1 MIRRL
6 LPALVGFVIVVLL
19 TALRVGDPFPVQVA
33 REIGFDFYQ
42 RLHPRPQ
49 AELPVRVVDIDEAS
63 LAELGQWPWPRD
75 RLATIADRLGELG
88 AAAIG
93 FDILFPE
100 PDRMSPQRL
109 AAVLPGVDAASLP
122 DYDAVFAAALSRTPS
137 ILGFSRTPDGR
148 PLSGAA
154 KGGFAISGPDP
165 SASIPY
171 LTGAAAPLPILR
183 EAAPGLAA
191 LSLNTELSSSAVRRL
206 PMLWTNGS
214 TLFPTLSL
222 ESLRLAFGLSGV
234 VVFGDT
240 AEEGYVE
247 GIRVGD
253 LTIPTTSNGDLWLYY
268 SRPDPAL
275 SLSARDL
282 LGPQY
287 RALRDRIEGHIV
299 LVGTSASGLLD
310 LHATT
315 LGNNVPGV
323 TIHAQAIEQIL
334 SGAFLTRPDWVQGL
348 EWFEFLLLGIVLVLV
363 VLTLGPIAGL
373 AAGFAALVASVGLSW
388 WLFVSQGIMLDPSFP
403 LIGLTL
409 TYLGLVFLRF
419 LTTDVQ
425 KRQIRRAFGYY
436 VAPSLLAEIEKNG
449 DRLKLGGEMR
459 QVSVMFSDMR
469 GFTSLSEKLEPKQ
482 ILAILNTLF
491 GALGA
496 EIVGK
501 YGTIDKFIGDAI
513 MAFWNAPVDVEGH
526 EERALEA
533 ALGMRRR
540 LAELN
545 AADAFGLRASGAPV
559 ERLGIGIGLSTGEA
573 LVGNMGL
580 ETRFD
585 YSALGDTVNV
595 ASRVEGTC
603 KEVGYDIVV
612 ADPLCRAAPD
622 FALLEAGA
630 VALKGKAER
639 VPIHILVG
647 DKAFSQTGTFKLLRQ
662 SHAEALAAL
671 REGRDARGAIAE
683 CTALGL
689 QIEPGL
695 KGFYEHLA
703 RRADDFRAAQL
714 ERSQETLPVGERD
727 QTYPAE

>member
-6 LPALVGFVIVVLL
+6 LPAFVGLVIVVLL
-19 TALRVGDPFPVQVA
+19 TLLRIGDPFPVQVV

-42 RLHPRPQ
+42 RLHPRPA
-49 AELPVRVVDIDEAS
+49 AELPVRVIDIDEAS

-75 RLATIADRLGELG
+75 RLAAIADRLGELG

-100 PDRMSPQRL
+100 PDRMSPRRL
-109 AAVLPGVDAASLP
+109 AAELPGVDAATLP
-122 DYDAVFAAALSRTPS
+122 DYDAIFAAALRRTPS
-137 ILGFSRTPDGR
+137 ILGFSRAPDGP
-148 PLSGAA
+148 PLSGTA
-154 KGGFAISGPDP
+154 KGGFAVSGPDP
-165 SASIPY
+165 AGSIPY
-171 LTGAAAPLPILR
+171 LTGAAAPLPALR
-183 EAAPGLAA
+183 EAAAGLAS
-191 LSLNTELSSSAVRRL
+191 LSLNTGLSSSTVRRL

-222 ESLRLAFGLSGV
+222 EALRIAFGLSGI

-240 AEEGYVE
+240 AEAGYVD
-247 GIRVGD
+247 GARVGD
-253 LTIPTTSNGDLWLYY
+253 LTIPTTSTGDLWLYY
-268 SRPDPAL
+268 SHADPAL
-275 SLSARDL
+275 SISASQL

-287 RALRDRIEGHIV
+287 RTLRDRIAGHIV

-310 LHATT
+310 LHTTT
-315 LGNNVPGV
+315 LGDNLPGV
-323 TIHAQAIEQIL
+323 AIHAQALEQIL
-334 SGAFLTRPDWVQGL
+334 SGTYLTRPDWVQGL
-348 EWFEFLLLGIVLVLV
+348 EWFEFMLLGLLLVLV
-363 VLTLGPIAGL
+363 VLKLGPIAGL
-373 AAGFAALVASVGLSW
+373 AAGFAALAVSVGASW
-388 WLFVSQGIMLDPSFP
+388 WLFVNQGVMLDPSFP
-403 LIGLTL
+403 LLGLTL

-449 DRLKLGGEMR
+449 DRLRLGGEMR
-459 QVSVMFSDMR
+459 RVTVMFSDMR
-469 GFTSLSEKLEPKQ
+469 GFTPLSEKLEPKQ
-482 ILAILNTLF
+482 MLAILNTLF

-501 YGTIDKFIGDAI
+501 YGTIDTFIGDAI
-513 MAFWNAPVDVEGH
+513 MAVWHAPVDVERH
-526 EERALEA
+526 EPRALES
-533 ALGMRRR
+533 ALGLRRR
-540 LAELN
+540 LTALN
-545 AADAFGLRASGAPV
+545 DADAFGLRASGAPHD
-559 ERLGIGIGLSTGEA
+559 RLGIGIGLSAGDA

-585 YSALGDTVNV
+585 YSALGDAVNV

-603 KEVGYDIVV
+603 REVGYDIVV
-612 ADPLCRAAPD
+612 ADPLRQAVPD

-647 DKAFSQTGTFKLLRQ
+647 DAVLAQSGAFKLLRQ

-671 REGRDARGAIAE
+671 GEGRDARGAIAE

-689 QIEPGL
+689 KIEPGL
-695 KGFYEHLA
+695 RRFYERLA
-703 RRADDFRAAQL
+703 ARAADFRATQL
-714 ERSQETLPVGERD
+714 A
-727 QTYPAE
+727 AE

>member
-1 MIRRL
+1 
-6 LPALVGFVIVVLL
+6 
-19 TALRVGDPFPVQVA
+19 
-33 REIGFDFYQ
+33 
-42 RLHPRPQ
+42 
-49 AELPVRVVDIDEAS
+49 
-63 LAELGQWPWPRD
+63 
-75 RLATIADRLGELG
+75 
-88 AAAIG
+88 
-93 FDILFPE
+93 
-100 PDRMSPQRL
+100 MSPQRL
-109 AAVLPGVDAASLP
+109 AAHLPGVDPATLP
-122 DYDAVFAAALSRTPS
+122 DYDVLFAEALGRTPS

-148 PLSGAA
+148 PLSGTA

-165 SASIPY
+165 SYSVPY
-171 LTGAAAPLPILR
+171 LTGVAAPLPLLR
-183 EAAPGLAA
+183 NAAPGLAA
-191 LSLNTELSSSAVRRL
+191 VSLNTELSTSAVRRL

-214 TLFPTLSL
+214 ALFPTLSL
-222 ESLRLAFGLSGV
+222 EALRIAFGLSGV

-240 AEEGYVE
+240 AGEGYLDGV
-247 GIRVGD
+247 RVGD
-253 LTIPTTSNGDLWLYY
+253 LTIPTTSSGDLWLYY
-268 SRPDPAL
+268 SRPDPDL
-275 SLSARDL
+275 SISARQL

-310 LHATT
+310 LHTTT
-315 LGNNVPGV
+315 LGDNVAGV

-348 EWFEFLLLGIVLVLV
+348 EWLEFMALGLLLVLV
-363 VLTLGPIAGL
+363 VLMLGPIAGL
-373 AAGFAALVASVGLSW
+373 AAGFASLVASVGLSY

-425 KRQIRRAFGYY
+425 KKQIRRAFGYY
-436 VAPSLLAEIEKNG
+436 VAPSLLSEIEKNG

-459 QVSVMFSDMR
+459 PVTVMFSDMR
-469 GFTSLSEKLEPKQ
+469 GFTSLSEKIEPRQ
-482 ILAILNTLF
+482 ILGILNTLF

-526 EERALEA
+526 EQRALEA

-540 LAELN
+540 LTALN
-545 AADAFGLRASGAPV
+545 DADAFGLKALGAPV
-559 ERLGIGIGLSTGEA
+559 ERLGIGIGISTGEA

-612 ADPLCRAAPD
+612 ADPLRRAVPD

-647 DKAFSQTGTFKLLRQ
+647 DRALAETGTFKLLRA
-662 SHAEALAAL
+662 SHTEALAAL

-689 QIEPGL
+689 KIEPGL

-703 RRADDFRAAQL
+703 KRSADFRAAQL
-714 ERSQETLPVGERD
+714 A
-727 QTYPAE
+727 AE

>member
-1 MIRRL
+1 MLRRL
-6 LPALVGFVIVVLL
+6 LPAFVGLVIVVLL
-19 TALRVGDPFPVQVA
+19 TVLRVGDPFPVQVA
-33 REIGFDFYQ
+33 REIGFDFFQ
-42 RLHPRPQ
+42 RLHPRPDG
-49 AELPVRVVDIDEAS
+49 ELPVRVVDIDEAS
-63 LAELGQWPWPRD
+63 LADMGQWPWPRD

-93 FDILFPE
+93 FDFLFPE

-109 AAVLPGVDAASLP
+109 AASLPGVDPAALP
-122 DYDAVFAAALSRTPS
+122 DYDASFAAALGRTPS
-137 ILGFSRTPDGR
+137 ILGFARTPDAP
-148 PLSGAA
+148 PLAGAA

-165 SASIPY
+165 AESIPY
-171 LTGAAAPLPILR
+171 LTGVAAPLPMLR
-183 EAAPGLAA
+183 DAAPGLAA
-191 LSLNTELSSSAVRRL
+191 LSLNTELSTSAVRRL
-206 PMLWTNGS
+206 PMVWTNGAG
-214 TLFPTLSL
+214 LFPTLSL
-222 ESLRLAFGLSGV
+222 ESLRIAFGLSGV

-247 GIRVGD
+247 AVRVGD
-253 LTIPTTSNGDLWLYY
+253 ITIPTTSSGDLWLYY

-275 SLSARDL
+275 SVSARDL

-287 RALRDRIEGHIV
+287 RALRGQIEGHIV
-299 LVGTSASGLLD
+299 LIGTSASGLLD
-310 LHATT
+310 LHTTT
-315 LGNNVPGV
+315 LGDNVPGV

-334 SGAFLTRPDWVQGL
+334 AGAFLTRPDWVQGL
-348 EWFEFLLLGIVLVLV
+348 EWLEFVVLGALLVLV
-363 VLTLGPIAGL
+363 VLTLGPVAGL
-373 AAGFAALVASVGLSW
+373 AAGFAAIAGAVGLSW
-388 WLFVSQGIMLDPSFP
+388 WLFVNQGIMLDPSFP

-425 KRQIRRAFGYY
+425 KKQIRRAFGYY
-436 VAPSLLAEIEKNG
+436 VAPSLLSAIEKNG

-469 GFTSLSEKLEPKQ
+469 GFTSLSETLEPRQ

-513 MAFWNAPVDVEGH
+513 MAFWNAPVDVAGH
-526 EERALEA
+526 EQRSLEA

-545 AADAFGLRASGAPV
+545 AADAFGLRATGAGID
-559 ERLGIGIGLSTGEA
+559 RLGIGIGLSTGEA

-595 ASRVEGTC
+595 ASRVEGCC

-612 ADPLCRAAPD
+612 ADPLRHAVPG
-622 FALLEAGA
+622 FAMLEAGA
-630 VALKGKAER
+630 VALKGKAGR

-647 DKAFSQTGTFKLLRQ
+647 DTAMAETGTFRLLRQ
-662 SHAEALAAL
+662 SHSEALAAL
-671 REGRDARGAIAE
+671 REGRDARGALAE

-695 KGFYEHLA
+695 KSFYDHLPA
-703 RRADDFRAAQL
+703 RAADL
-714 ERSQETLPVGERD
+714 RSVQ
-727 QTYPAE
+727 PAE

>member
-1 MIRRL
+1 MLRRL
-6 LPALVGFVIVVLL
+6 LPAFVGLVIVVLL
-19 TALRVGDPFPVQVA
+19 TLLRIGDPFPVQVA
-33 REIGFDFYQ
+33 REIGFDTYQ
-42 RLHPRPQ
+42 RLHPRPD
-49 AELPVRVVDIDEAS
+49 AELPVRVIDIDEAS
-63 LAELGQWPWPRD
+63 LGALGQWPWPRD

-100 PDRMSPQRL
+100 ADRMSPKRL
-109 AAVLPGVDAASLP
+109 AATLPGVDATSLP
-122 DYDAVFAAALSRTPS
+122 DYDAIFAASLSRTPS
-137 ILGFSRTPDGR
+137 ILGFSRTPDGQL
-148 PLSGAA
+148 LSGAA
-154 KGGFAISGPDP
+154 KGGFAVSGPDP

-171 LTGAAAPLPILR
+171 LTGVAAPLPALR
-183 EAAPGLAA
+183 DAAPGLAA
-191 LSLNTELSSSAVRRL
+191 VSLNTELSSSAVRRL
-206 PMLWTNGS
+206 PLLWTNGS
-214 TLFPTLSL
+214 HLFPTLSL
-222 ESLRLAFGLSGV
+222 ETLRIAFGLSGI

-247 GIRVGD
+247 GVRVGD
-253 LTIPTTSNGDLWLYY
+253 LTIPTTSGGDLWLYY
-268 SRPDPAL
+268 SRPDPKL
-275 SLSARDL
+275 SISAKDL
-282 LGPQY
+282 LGPQF

-299 LVGTSASGLLD
+299 LIGTSASGLLD
-310 LHATT
+310 LHTTT
-315 LGNNVPGV
+315 LGDNVPGV

-334 SGAFLTRPDWVQGL
+334 SGNYLTRPDWVQGL
-348 EWFEFLLLGIVLVLV
+348 EWFEFMMLGLVLVLV

-373 AAGFAALVASVGLSW
+373 AAGFASLVASVGLSW
-388 WLFVSQGIMLDPSFP
+388 WLFINQGIMLDPSFP

-425 KRQIRRAFGYY
+425 KKQIRRAFGYY
-436 VAPSLLAEIEKNG
+436 VAPSLLSEIEKNG

-459 QVSVMFSDMR
+459 RVSVMFSDMR
-469 GFTSLSEKLEPKQ
+469 GFTSLSEKLQPQQ

-526 EERALEA
+526 EERSLEA

-545 AADAFGLRASGAPV
+545 DRDAFGLEAAGTSV
-559 ERLGIGIGLSTGEA
+559 DRLGIGIGLSTGEA

-595 ASRVEGTC
+595 ASRVEGCC

-612 ADPLCRAAPD
+612 ADPLRRAAPD
-622 FALLEAGA
+622 FAMLEAGA

-647 DKAFSQTGTFKLLRQ
+647 DKALAETGTFRLLRQ
-662 SHAEALAAL
+662 SHSEALAAL
-671 REGRDARGAIAE
+671 RDGRDVRGAIAE

-703 RRADDFRAAQL
+703 ARAADFRAAQL
-714 ERSQETLPVGERD
+714 A
-727 QTYPAE
+727 AE